1 MSFFP
6 FLPTKGNKFALNAVL
21 LKCFQTLGVNN
32 DTNNNNYY
40 CYSWRP
46 HFDAENVLIKTEK
59 TCPFVSPSAN
69 NTAALLIGRLLFAK
83 KIFLNKVSRKE
94 ANNSKTPKYVD
105 GLPVHRR
112 PWRGTFSGAR
122 EAETRERVVRSLGG
136 RPREGRGTFSFRR
149 GCGPGRRGR
158 FWSEAVQP
166 GV

>member
-122 EAETRERVVRSLGG
+122 EAETRERVVRSILLYNEDD
-136 RPREGRGTFSFRR
+136 P
-149 GCGPGRRGR
+149 
-158 FWSEAVQP
+158 A
-166 GV
+166 